1 MIERDHHFLAMF
13 LNDPVYVVEEPET
26 PELPEEKKTAI
37 SFRGQNKQEI
47 IVIMHDEHAEYLS
60 ENDEAFLMKILQ
72 AVQLTQDDI
81 ALVNAWHFQS
91 EVHQPEAFNN
101 ISYKTLITF
110 GDLPEAVFFRKY
122 LTKYQWNKDDENRV
136 YLQVDA
142 LKEIANDRTKK
153 QLLWKNLQEIF
164 T

>member
-1 MIERDHHFLAMF
+1 MIERDRHFLAMF
-13 LNDPVYVVEEPET
+13 LNDPVYVVEEPES
-26 PELPEEKKTAI
+26 PELPEEKEIAI
-37 SFRGQNKQEI
+37 QFKGKNKQEI
-47 IVIMHDEHAEYLS
+47 VVMVNDEKAEYLS
-60 ENDEAFLMKILQ
+60 ENEEAFLMKILQ

-81 ALVNAWHFQS
+81 ALVNAYHFQS
-91 EVHQPEAFNN
+91 EVHQPEALNN
-101 ISYKTLITF
+101 IPYKTLITF

-122 LTKYQWNKDDENRV
+122 LTKYLWNKDDKNRV
-136 YLQVDA
+136 YLQADA

>member
-1 MIERDHHFLAMF
+1 
-13 LNDPVYVVEEPET
+13 
-26 PELPEEKKTAI
+26 
-37 SFRGQNKQEI
+37 
-47 IVIMHDEHAEYLS
+47 MHDEHAEYLS